1 MTMEER
7 GPKRNKDAKDPKLA
21 GKKKA
26 VLRVVLDV
34 SVPTG
39 VER

>member
-7 GPKRNKDAKDPKLA
+7 GPKRSKDEKASKTKTAKK
-21 GKKKA
+21 